1 MKKVITIISCCI
13 IIFSI
18 GGCMNRE
25 KYMSD
30 WFTSE
35 QEEADKMMEQI
46 IEACRKQDTQK
57 LKELFSENSRKNIKN
72 IDVKINELFQYLKGD
87 IQTFEGDCASSSDS
101 DHGKKIIELDGMYN
115 ISTSSEKYHM
125 NFYMYSQ
132 NDSDS
137 KQPDEEWNPLF
148 AEALHKKN
156 YIEYLLDILLYGS
169 LEERKALVAE
179 QRKEVLKLEQR
190 IAELSADR
198 TMHSRRNPKQLR
210 AERER

>member
-57 LKELFSENSRKNIKN
+57 LKELFSENFNYRI
-72 IDVKINELFQYLKGD
+72 
-87 IQTFEGDCASSSDS
+87 
-101 DHGKKIIELDGMYN
+101 
-115 ISTSSEKYHM
+115 
-125 NFYMYSQ
+125 
-132 NDSDS
+132 
-137 KQPDEEWNPLF
+137 PL
-148 AEALHKKN
+148 
-156 YIEYLLDILLYGS
+156 
-169 LEERKALVAE
+169 
-179 QRKEVLKLEQR
+179 
-190 IAELSADR
+190 
-198 TMHSRRNPKQLR
+198 T
-210 AERER
+210 

>member
-72 IDVKINELFQYLKGD
+72 IVVKINELFQYLKGD

-137 KQPDEEWNPLF
+137 KAVGLYKIEI
-148 AEALHKKN
+148 AL
-156 YIEYLLDILLYGS
+156 ES
-169 LEERKALVAE
+169 EVAE
-179 QRKEVLKLEQR
+179 DNF
-190 IAELSADR
+190 IWD
-198 TMHSRRNPKQLR
+198 NPPNGIFVGGQN
-210 AERER
+210 

>member
-87 IQTFEGDCASSSDS
+87 IQTFEGDCASS
-101 DHGKKIIELDGMYN
+101 N
-115 ISTSSEKYHM
+115 VCISPFKY
-125 NFYMYSQ
+125 
-132 NDSDS
+132 
-137 KQPDEEWNPLF
+137 
-148 AEALHKKN
+148 
-156 YIEYLLDILLYGS
+156 
-169 LEERKALVAE
+169 
-179 QRKEVLKLEQR
+179 
-190 IAELSADR
+190 
-198 TMHSRRNPKQLR
+198 
-210 AERER
+210 

>member
-57 LKELFSENSRKNIKN
+57 LKELFSEKSRKNIKN

-87 IQTFEGDCASSSDS
+87 IQTKEIYK
-101 DHGKKIIELDGMYN
+101 HLKEIVPLQVTVITEKK
-115 ISTSSEKYHM
+115 
-125 NFYMYSQ
+125 
-132 NDSDS
+132 
-137 KQPDEEWNPLF
+137 
-148 AEALHKKN
+148 
-156 YIEYLLDILLYGS
+156 
-169 LEERKALVAE
+169 
-179 QRKEVLKLEQR
+179 
-190 IAELSADR
+190 
-198 TMHSRRNPKQLR
+198 
-210 AERER
+210 

>member
-101 DHGKKIIELDGMYN
+101 DHGKKIKIIELDGIYN

-137 KQPDEEWNPLF
+137 KAVGLYKIEI
-148 AEALHKKN
+148 AL
-156 YIEYLLDILLYGS
+156 ES
-169 LEERKALVAE
+169 EVAE
-179 QRKEVLKLEQR
+179 DNF
-190 IAELSADR
+190 IWD
-198 TMHSRRNPKQLR
+198 NPPNGIFVGGQN
-210 AERER
+210 

>member
-137 KQPDEEWNPLF
+137 TSIWNRHTKGCPVLQNPDSGRRRQAGELVWD
-148 AEALHKKN
+148 
-156 YIEYLLDILLYGS
+156 YLRGTV
-169 LEERKALVAE
+169 R
-179 QRKEVLKLEQR
+179 
-190 IAELSADR
+190 
-198 TMHSRRNPKQLR
+198 
-210 AERER
+210 

>member
-57 LKELFSENSRKNIKN
+57 RRKTLSR
-72 IDVKINELFQYLKGD
+72 
-87 IQTFEGDCASSSDS
+87 
-101 DHGKKIIELDGMYN
+101 GKKAAY
-115 ISTSSEKYHM
+115 
-125 NFYMYSQ
+125 
-132 NDSDS
+132 
-137 KQPDEEWNPLF
+137 PLF
-148 AEALHKKN
+148 TFHNFFHFLSPFHGHFSFEK
-156 YIEYLLDILLYGS
+156 IE
-169 LEERKALVAE
+169 
-179 QRKEVLKLEQR
+179 
-190 IAELSADR
+190 
-198 TMHSRRNPKQLR
+198 
-210 AERER
+210 

>member
-115 ISTSSEKYHM
+115 IEGSIQSFEGDCASSSESNYGKRKTELDGMYLILTEKERYCM
-125 NFYMYSQ
+125 NFYMYSEDDENAQ
-132 NDSDS
+132 NVGIY
-137 KQPDEEWNPLF
+137 KIEI
-148 AEALHKKN
+148 AL
-156 YIEYLLDILLYGS
+156 ES
-169 LEERKALVAE
+169 EVAE
-179 QRKEVLKLEQR
+179 DNF
-190 IAELSADR
+190 IWD
-198 TMHSRRNPKQLR
+198 NPPNGIFVGGQN
-210 AERER
+210 

>member
-137 KQPDEEWNPLF
+137 NIKLK
-148 AEALHKKN
+148 LHWRAKWLR
-156 YIEYLLDILLYGS
+156 IILYGIIPQTVFL
-169 LEERKALVAE
+169 LEDKIDFCYERT
-179 QRKEVLKLEQR
+179 LKYKFR
-190 IAELSADR
+190 
-198 TMHSRRNPKQLR
+198 MV
-210 AERER
+210 

>member
-137 KQPDEEWNPLF
+137 KAVTFFHIQYRYIIKKITITVTFPYKQSKIISMRIPPSTLSDTLSFHLIFPLLVTPKAF
-148 AEALHKKN
+148 VN
-156 YIEYLLDILLYGS
+156 IL
-169 LEERKALVAE
+169 
-179 QRKEVLKLEQR
+179 
-190 IAELSADR
+190 
-198 TMHSRRNPKQLR
+198 
-210 AERER
+210 

>member
-72 IDVKINELFQYLKGD
+72 IDVKINECSIVIRDSRFVNEFHILKATCKFCTRLS
-87 IQTFEGDCASSSDS
+87 TFV
-101 DHGKKIIELDGMYN
+101 M
-115 ISTSSEKYHM
+115 T
-125 NFYMYSQ
+125 F
-132 NDSDS
+132 
-137 KQPDEEWNPLF
+137 PFFPL
-148 AEALHKKN
+148 
-156 YIEYLLDILLYGS
+156 LL
-169 LEERKALVAE
+169 
-179 QRKEVLKLEQR
+179 
-190 IAELSADR
+190 
-198 TMHSRRNPKQLR
+198 
-210 AERER
+210 

>member
-72 IDVKINELFQYLKGD
+72 IDKLTPREVERLV
-87 IQTFEGDCASSSDS
+87 TEAM
-101 DHGKKIIELDGMYN
+101 IE
-115 ISTSSEKYHM
+115 
-125 NFYMYSQ
+125 
-132 NDSDS
+132 
-137 KQPDEEWNPLF
+137 EETEN
-148 AEALHKKN
+148 
-156 YIEYLLDILLYGS
+156 
-169 LEERKALVAE
+169 
-179 QRKEVLKLEQR
+179 
-190 IAELSADR
+190 
-198 TMHSRRNPKQLR
+198 
-210 AERER
+210 

>member
-87 IQTFEGDCASSSDS
+87 IQHLKEIVPLQVTVITE
-101 DHGKKIIELDGMYN
+101 KK
-115 ISTSSEKYHM
+115 
-125 NFYMYSQ
+125 
-132 NDSDS
+132 
-137 KQPDEEWNPLF
+137 
-148 AEALHKKN
+148 
-156 YIEYLLDILLYGS
+156 
-169 LEERKALVAE
+169 
-179 QRKEVLKLEQR
+179 
-190 IAELSADR
+190 
-198 TMHSRRNPKQLR
+198 
-210 AERER
+210 

>member
-57 LKELFSENSRKNIKN
+57 LKELIFRKIVEKISKN

-101 DHGKKIIELDGMYN
+101 DHGKKN
-115 ISTSSEKYHM
+115 
-125 NFYMYSQ
+125 N
-132 NDSDS
+132 
-137 KQPDEEWNPLF
+137 
-148 AEALHKKN
+148 
-156 YIEYLLDILLYGS
+156 
-169 LEERKALVAE
+169 
-179 QRKEVLKLEQR
+179 
-190 IAELSADR
+190 
-198 TMHSRRNPKQLR
+198 
-210 AERER
+210 

>member
-72 IDVKINELFQYLKGD
+72 IDVKINELFQYL
-87 IQTFEGDCASSSDS
+87 IINFISD
-101 DHGKKIIELDGMYN
+101 
-115 ISTSSEKYHM
+115 
-125 NFYMYSQ
+125 F
-132 NDSDS
+132 
-137 KQPDEEWNPLF
+137 
-148 AEALHKKN
+148 
-156 YIEYLLDILLYGS
+156 
-169 LEERKALVAE
+169 
-179 QRKEVLKLEQR
+179 
-190 IAELSADR
+190 
-198 TMHSRRNPKQLR
+198 
-210 AERER
+210 

>member
-87 IQTFEGDCASSSDS
+87 IQTFEGDC
-101 DHGKKIIELDGMYN
+101 GRQG
-115 ISTSSEKYHM
+115 
-125 NFYMYSQ
+125 
-132 NDSDS
+132 
-137 KQPDEEWNPLF
+137 
-148 AEALHKKN
+148 
-156 YIEYLLDILLYGS
+156 EYFHY
-169 LEERKALVAE
+169 
-179 QRKEVLKLEQR
+179 
-190 IAELSADR
+190 
-198 TMHSRRNPKQLR
+198 
-210 AERER
+210 

>member
-87 IQTFEGDCASSSDS
+87 IQTFEGDCTSSSDS
-101 DHGKKIIELDGMYN
+101 DHGKK
-115 ISTSSEKYHM
+115 
-125 NFYMYSQ
+125 
-132 NDSDS
+132 
-137 KQPDEEWNPLF
+137 
-148 AEALHKKN
+148 
-156 YIEYLLDILLYGS
+156 
-169 LEERKALVAE
+169 
-179 QRKEVLKLEQR
+179 
-190 IAELSADR
+190 
-198 TMHSRRNPKQLR
+198 
-210 AERER
+210 

>member
-1 MKKVITIISCCI
+1 MKKFLKILLI
-13 IIFSI
+13 IIGIVFLIFAALICI
-18 GGCMNRE
+18 GLFVDYDDHIENGRYTYVPEDDNKDNACMNRE

-137 KQPDEEWNPLF
+137 KAVGLYKIEI
-148 AEALHKKN
+148 AL
-156 YIEYLLDILLYGS
+156 ES
-169 LEERKALVAE
+169 EVAE
-179 QRKEVLKLEQR
+179 DNF
-190 IAELSADR
+190 IWD
-198 TMHSRRNPKQLR
+198 NPPNGIFVGGQN
-210 AERER
+210 

>member
-87 IQTFEGDCASSSDS
+87 IQTFEGDCASSNDS
-101 DHGKKIIELDGMYN
+101 DHGKK
-115 ISTSSEKYHM
+115 
-125 NFYMYSQ
+125 
-132 NDSDS
+132 
-137 KQPDEEWNPLF
+137 
-148 AEALHKKN
+148 
-156 YIEYLLDILLYGS
+156 
-169 LEERKALVAE
+169 
-179 QRKEVLKLEQR
+179 
-190 IAELSADR
+190 
-198 TMHSRRNPKQLR
+198 
-210 AERER
+210 

>member
-137 KQPDEEWNPLF
+137 KAVGLYKIEIATEEIDFYN
-148 AEALHKKN
+148 ACVKN
-156 YIEYLLDILLYGS
+156 LS
-169 LEERKALVAE
+169 LEEINQLDALIEKVYLESKKLRKNGFKGVIDE
-179 QRKEVLKLEQR
+179 KDSIR
-190 IAELSADR
+190 
-198 TMHSRRNPKQLR
+198 
-210 AERER
+210 

>member
-35 QEEADKMMEQI
+35 QEEADK
-46 IEACRKQDTQK
+46 KQDTQK

-137 KQPDEEWNPLF
+137 KAVGLYKIEI
-148 AEALHKKN
+148 AL
-156 YIEYLLDILLYGS
+156 ES
-169 LEERKALVAE
+169 EVAE
-179 QRKEVLKLEQR
+179 DNF
-190 IAELSADR
+190 IWD
-198 TMHSRRNPKQLR
+198 NPPNGIFVGGQN
-210 AERER
+210 